1 MVGVEAHTFES
12 PPTIFITL
20 PATSTWILI
29 LKSKIW
35 GVTNRRNKQVPNGVV
50 ANVDYCIGDDVLN
63 ELDRIAKNIVD
74 QCNNSE
80 GGVGSVEES
89 EIKTFEKAR
98 IQRKGTSCDY
108 RIRCRS
114 I

>member
-1 MVGVEAHTFES
+1 MYCIEFSISWNIHVFKFIILVCI
-12 PPTIFITL
+12 IFSLSYPYWGPFFHCRI
-20 PATSTWILI
+20 
-29 LKSKIW
+29 KYYHKIW

-80 GGVGSVEES
+80 GGVGSVEE
-89 EIKTFEKAR
+89 
-98 IQRKGTSCDY
+98 
-108 RIRCRS
+108 
-114 I
+114 